1 MAGTMS
7 YQCDDCRTVW
17 DSQSA
22 ASECAILDAA
32 EARDARRPS
41 PRVPRPITRWLDD

>member
-17 DSQSA
+17 ESQSA

-41 PRVPRPITRWLDD
+41 ARTTRPVNRWDND